1 VTTLGSSVRGPGL
14 ELETTER
21 ESASQGTEEAAEKWA
36 GLLAATLC
44 AKLPPP
50 PPPAVFGTPPEASPA
65 GAWRSGDGSLTQA
78 QAAAPS
84 VAEGSTDNSSRIT
97 LTVDGADL
105 GELNVLIDRTK
116 DGVRV
121 LIGVD
126 GSHAERAIDPQ
137 TAALARAL
145 ASVGVAVSSVT
156 VVRRE
161 SLGTDLA
168 QRTEKPKPPAD
179 DKSEHGAHGSKH
191 RKRRINLVG

>member
-1 VTTLGSSVRGPGL
+1 VTTLGSSVRGPGF

-21 ESASQGTEEAAEKWA
+21 GHAGQGAEEAAEKWA

-44 AKLPPP
+44 AKLPPAPQIP
-50 PPPAVFGTPPEASPA
+50 PITSPEASPA

-84 VAEGSTDNSSRIT
+84 VAEGSTSDSSRIAI
-97 LTVDGADL
+97 TVDGADL

-126 GSHAERAIDPQ
+126 GNHAERAIDPQ

-161 SLGTDLA
+161 RLGTDLA
-168 QRTEKPKPPAD
+168 QRTQKPEPPAD
-179 DKSEHGAHGSKH
+179 DKSEHGAHGSKQ